1 MNKNKHKIITFAAL
15 MTVATIVIHF
25 INRTIAAAAQLKQL
39 LGITHSK
46 YFEWRFGNI
55 YYTKKG
61 DGKPILLIHDTLPG
75 ASGYEWSEIEEKLV
89 FSPFICPASIGPPLT
104 NTVGILRRAAAI
116 KSPGTFLSQFGTITR
131 ASNP

>member
-61 DGKPILLIHDTLPG
+61 DGKPILLIHVTLPG
-75 ASGYEWSEIEEKLV
+75 ASGYEWSEI
-89 FSPFICPASIGPPLT
+89 
-104 NTVGILRRAAAI
+104 
-116 KSPGTFLSQFGTITR
+116 
-131 ASNP
+131 